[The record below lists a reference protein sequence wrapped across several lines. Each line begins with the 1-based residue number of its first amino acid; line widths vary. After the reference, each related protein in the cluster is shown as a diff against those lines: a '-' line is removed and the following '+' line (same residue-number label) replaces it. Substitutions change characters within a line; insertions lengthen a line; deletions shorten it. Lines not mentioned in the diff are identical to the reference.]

1 MYSCLFFVFAAPSA
15 PENFM
20 ATDVQARSVSF
31 SWSRPLSPNGNIDAY
46 IMSYFNT
53 THNINLTLMAEQ
65 RMVTVEDLNEFTDY
79 TFELRARTGA
89 GLGEP
94 AIEIQMTEQ
103 AGIIQYISVFLFA
116 LRICASILHINFD
129 RELVN

>member
-1 MYSCLFFVFAAPSA
+1 
-15 PENFM
+15 
-20 ATDVQARSVSF
+20 
-31 SWSRPLSPNGNIDAY
+31 
-46 IMSYFNT
+46 MSYFNS

-94 AIEIQMTEQ
+94 AVVIQTTEQ
-103 AGIIQYISVFLFA
+103 AGIVQ
-116 LRICASILHINFD
+116 
-129 RELVN
+129 

>member
-1 MYSCLFFVFAAPSA
+1 M
-15 PENFM
+15 
-20 ATDVQARSVSF
+20 SF

-53 THNINLTLMAEQ
+53 THNITLALMAEQ
-65 RMVTVEDLNEFTDY
+65 RTVTVEYLNEFTDY

-94 AIEIQMTEQ
+94 AVRNQITEQ
-103 AGIIQYISVFLFA
+103 AGIVQYISILLFS
-116 LRICASILHINFD
+116 LRICASILHINLD
-129 RELVN
+129 RESVN

>member
-1 MYSCLFFVFAAPSA
+1 
-15 PENFM
+15 
-20 ATDVQARSVSF
+20 
-31 SWSRPLSPNGNIDAY
+31 
-46 IMSYFNT
+46 
-53 THNINLTLMAEQ
+53 MAEQ